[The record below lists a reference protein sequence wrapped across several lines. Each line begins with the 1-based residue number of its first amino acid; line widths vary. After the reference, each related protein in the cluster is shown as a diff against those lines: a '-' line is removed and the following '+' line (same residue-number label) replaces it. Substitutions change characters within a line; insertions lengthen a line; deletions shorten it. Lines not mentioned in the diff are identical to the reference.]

1 MTTKRDIDSESNIY
15 SALAQAREDFHMLEL
30 KKSGKNKFADYYYF
44 QLADFVSPGLKCL
57 KANGLVSLISFDTD
71 MATMRVFGH
80 GTSLTITSPMSSAA
94 LKGCHDV
101 QNLGAVQTYLRRYL
115 WMALLE
121 IVEHDA
127 FDSAEPVTAYTDA
140 EAAKY
145 DKLINDG
152 DALAFCALLRNLP
165 EQTRIALH
173 NKWPAGQKTAMKKK
187 AGELETRGGVMIGE
201 YADGITEAVNG
212 DDTSGLVQLA
222 DELTDAVKKGLV
234 WAALHADV
242 KAKAR
247 EMLAEVKS

>member
-1 MTTKRDIDSESNIY
+1 MTTKQNESDIY
-15 SALAQAREDFHMLEL
+15 SALAQAREDFHELEL
-30 KKSGKNKFADYYYF
+30 KKSGRNKFADYYYF
-44 QLADFVSPGLKCL
+44 QLADFVTPGLKCL
-57 KANGLVSLISFDTD
+57 KANGLVSLISFDTE

-80 GTSLTITSPMSSAA
+80 GSTLTITSPMSSAA

-127 FDSAEPVTAYTDA
+127 FDSAEPAPAYTAA
-140 EAAKY
+140 ESAKY
-145 DKLINDG
+145 DKALNDG

-187 AGELETRGGVMIGE
+187 AGELETRGGVMVGE
-201 YADGITEAVNG
+201 YADGITEAVNS
-212 DDTSGLVQLA
+212 DDTGGLMQLA
-222 DELTDAVKKGLV
+222 EELNDAVKKGLV
-234 WAALHADV
+234 WAALPADV
-242 KAKAR
+242 KDKAR
-247 EMLAEVKS
+247 RMIAEAKS